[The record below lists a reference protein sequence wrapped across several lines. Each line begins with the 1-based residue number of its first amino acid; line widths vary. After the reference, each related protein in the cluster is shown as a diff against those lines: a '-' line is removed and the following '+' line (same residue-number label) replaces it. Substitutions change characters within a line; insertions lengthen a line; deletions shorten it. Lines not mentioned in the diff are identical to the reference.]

1 MSSISKMLADI
12 DREVRYTRNYIGK
25 EALDPA
31 VMKAM
36 REVRRE
42 AFVSAGMKRLAYS
55 NGPLAIGHGQTIS
68 QPYIVALMTD
78 LLQPKK
84 DFVILELGTGSGY
97 QAGVLSVLV
106 KQVYSTEIVEELAI
120 EAQQRL
126 KMLQYTNVEVKH
138 CDGYFGWKQ
147 HAPYDGII
155 VTAAARSI
163 PPALIE
169 QLKPGSR
176 LVIPVGEPHMYQE
189 LMVIE
194 KDETGQVH
202 EKSILGVAFVP
213 VTGDHSKAKPC

>member
-1 MSSISKMLADI
+1 MLADI
-12 DREVRYTRNYIGK
+12 ELEVRYTRDYIGK
-25 EALDPA
+25 NALEPA

-36 REVRRE
+36 REVHRE
-42 AFVSAGMKRLAYS
+42 AFVSADMKRLAYS

-84 DFVILELGTGSGY
+84 DSVILEVGTGSGY
-97 QAGVLSVLV
+97 QAAVLSVLV
-106 KQVYSTEIVEELAI
+106 RRVYSTEIVEELAI

-126 KMLQYTNVEVKH
+126 QRLQYTNVEVKH
-138 CDGYFGWKQ
+138 CDGYFGWRQ
-147 HAPYDGII
+147 HALYDGII

-189 LMVIE
+189 LIVSE
-194 KDETGQVH
+194 KDEMGQMH
-202 EKSILGVAFVP
+202 EKSILGVVFVP
-213 VTGDHSKAKPC
+213 MTGDHSKAKLC